1 MMLECTRIFQRY
13 GNAEILEDVSLKIGP
28 GELHQV
34 SGPSGGGKTTLLRI
48 LCLLEAPIAGSVSL
62 HAQDFHHGEIF
73 ARATWARNEEFRQAV
88 TLVSQ
93 QIFLWPHL
101 TCRDNIELA
110 CGADGSYE
118 ALAERLEVAHCLP
131 RFPNQVSLGQRQ
143 RIALIRAI
151 TTKPEYLLLDEVTSA
166 LDNRT
171 SAVAVDVISE
181 IARSGV
187 GVLIVTHR
195 EHQWVD
201 VTPQRWW
208 IEHGRLAWRY

>member
-1 MMLECTRIFQRY
+1 MLECSCISQRY
-13 GNAEILEDVSLKIGP
+13 GETTILEDVSLTIRP

-34 SGPSGGGKTTLLRI
+34 SGPSGGGKTTLLRV
-48 LCLLEAPIAGSVSL
+48 LCLLEAPSAGCVRL
-62 HAQDFHHGEIF
+62 HAKDFHHGEIF
-73 ARATWARNEEFRQAV
+73 ARSTWARNEQFRRAV

-101 TCRDNIELA
+101 TCRDNIELV
-110 CGADGSYE
+110 CGASGAYE
-118 ALAERLEVAHCLP
+118 VLAERLNVAHCLP

-143 RIALIRAI
+143 RIALIRAL

-166 LDNRT
+166 LDSRT
-171 SAVAVDVISE
+171 AEVAVDVISE
-181 IARSGV
+181 VARHGV

-201 VTPQRWW
+201 VSPHSWW
-208 IEHGRLAWRY
+208 IEHGRLAWRG